1 MNPTPKELEAMADD
15 LLKRS
20 EDHKTVTQEQVIES
34 FKEKDK
40 EMNESNIE
48 QLLDACLLYT
58 SRCV

>member
-40 EMNESNIE
+40 K
-48 QLLDACLLYT
+48 
-58 SRCV
+58 